1 MIYDGPAKTWYVISG
16 CGLNFNARVVKNV
29 RRPWIYYGKCIPRM
43 SGGVFPPDTEGMI
56 KKGAHTGTEGPSA
69 LKVTARRSDFKPRTR
84 RRVVPGEM
92 AGFYA

>member
-1 MIYDGPAKTWYVISG
+1 
-16 CGLNFNARVVKNV
+16 
-29 RRPWIYYGKCIPRM
+29 M

-92 AGFYA
+92 AGFVRERGDKTVLFGGAH